1 MPKLEVT
8 GWLKSSEDKIERKEE
23 TRTISS
29 LQQLVEEFS
38 CHFITRN
45 VYFNAKLLGTDKR
58 VWEVIVTSLKE
69 ELGTDVCTV
78 EEIDEEI
85 WNDVTGEIDLLTD
98 TEVVL
103 DGEEGYGQ
111 RALEEIN
118 NQIAGLHKL
127 SREIVKNHLDPI
139 KSET

>member
-1 MPKLEVT
+1 MSELRVT
-8 GWLKSSEDKIERKEE
+8 GWLKSSEDKIEREE
-23 TRTISS
+23 GTKTISS

-38 CHFITRN
+38 CHFAIRN
-45 VYFNAKLLGTDKR
+45 VCFNAKLLGTDKK
-58 VWEVIVTSLKE
+58 VWEIIVNSLKE
-69 ELGTDVCTV
+69 ELGTDECTV
-78 EEIDEEI
+78 EEIAEEI

-111 RALEEIN
+111 RALEGIN